1 MKRFI
6 DNMLKQQIK
15 NASNDSKP
23 STVTIPDGSITTSK
37 LAKKAV
43 YTDAIADSAVTT
55 IKLGAK
61 AVTASKIADGTI
73 TLANLSAEVKAKLN
87 S

>member
-6 DNMLKQQIK
+6 DNMMKQVLKK
-15 NASNDSKP
+15 NASNSG
-23 STVTIPDGSITTSK
+23 STTVTISDRVITTN
-37 LAKKAV
+37 
-43 YTDAIADSAVTT
+43 
-55 IKLGAK
+55 KLGNK
-61 AVTASKIADGTI
+61 SVTSKKIADDTI

>member
-6 DNMLKQQIK
+6 DNMMKQVLKK
-15 NASNDSKP
+15 NALNNK
-23 STVTIPDGSITTSK
+23 STIVTIPDGNITTSK
-37 LAKKAV
+37 LGNK
-43 YTDAIADSAVTT
+43 SVTS
-55 IKLGAK
+55 K
-61 AVTASKIADGTI
+61 KIADDTI

>member
-6 DNMLKQQIK
+6 DNMMKQVLK
-15 NASNDSKP
+15 NNTLNNE
-23 STVTIPDGSITTSK
+23 STLIDG
-37 LAKKAV
+37 V
-43 YTDAIADSAVTT
+43 VTT
-55 IKLGAK
+55 NKLGNK
-61 AVTASKIADGTI
+61 SVTGKKIADGTI